1 MRFHTKPQGIQN
13 HYLTGSLKQMDL
25 LKPVMDL
32 NVSHYFI
39 MVGLIK
45 FVIGINNLQVKK
57 SGITDSIHHNFG
69 KLRIDSFDSLPIE
82 KPLSFHNV
90 IMLIKW

>member
-1 MRFHTKPQGIQN
+1 
-13 HYLTGSLKQMDL
+13 MDL
-25 LKPVMDL
+25 LKPIMDL

-90 IMLIKW
+90 VMLIKW